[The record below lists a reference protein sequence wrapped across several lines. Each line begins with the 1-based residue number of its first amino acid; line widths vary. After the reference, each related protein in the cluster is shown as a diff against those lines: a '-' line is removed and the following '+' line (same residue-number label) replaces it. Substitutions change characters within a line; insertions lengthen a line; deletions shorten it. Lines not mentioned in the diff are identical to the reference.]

1 MIKRNNFTNLV
12 NIKIVQ
18 KKKKGKNMQNSR
30 LKNSIVLRG
39 MASNIVDEAIVILKP
54 NVKIK
59 NKEVL
64 GCKIKNKKSEKG
76 LIVHEA
82 EQIILEYLTKIKENE
97 LLNKRKKLESRNKIL
112 KISNIIF
119 IIAFILACFS

>member
-1 MIKRNNFTNLV
+1 
-12 NIKIVQ
+12 
-18 KKKKGKNMQNSR
+18 MQNSR

-59 NKEVL
+59 SKEILKGSKFNNKRT
-64 GCKIKNKKSEKG
+64 EKG
-76 LIVHEA
+76 LIINEA
-82 EQIILEYLTKIKENE
+82 EHIILEYVSKINE
-97 LLNKRKKLESRNKIL
+97 KDLFNKRKKLENKNKIL

-119 IIAFILACFS
+119 IIAFILALFG

>member
-1 MIKRNNFTNLV
+1 
-12 NIKIVQ
+12 
-18 KKKKGKNMQNSR
+18 MQNSR